1 MRKILMI
8 PALLTVL
15 VLGAAQ
21 VFAQTVT
28 VVTRSG
34 QRVRGQLMDLGNSYD
49 TGNRGYDTGNRG
61 SYGGPSNGGD
71 VALRINGRDSRIPI
85 MDVMMI
91 DFAGNGSIQQNELA
105 RAGQNPDGMI
115 VLRNGQSTSGR
126 LVGMQPN
133 SSRVQVVNNSGQYDL
148 ALNQIARIYF
158 GGGNGYSGNGQAGPN
173 NNGYDPYAN
182 NNRNGNGQYGNNG
195 NGQYGNNG
203 NGQYGNNGNGGQ
215 YGDWNTGQ
223 YDGNPARYGGGN
235 PGQYGQPSYGNA
247 TNRTTT
253 IPANKLWSNSGID
266 VRRGQVIHFRA
277 SGNVALSKNPGD
289 NGTPA
294 GANDGRMAGNSPLPG
309 VTGGL
314 LIGRVNNGQPFAIGA
329 QADITMLS
337 DGRLY
342 LGINDDYPADNSG
355 NFVVQM
361 SIQ

>member
-34 QRVRGQLMDLGNSYD
+34 QRVRGQLMDLGNSS
-49 TGNRGYDTGNRG
+49 YDTGNRG

-71 VALRINGRDSRIPI
+71 VTVRINGRDSRIPI
-85 MDVMMI
+85 LDVMMI
-91 DFAGNGSIQQNELA
+91 DFAGNGNVQQNELA

-115 VLRNGQSTSGR
+115 VLRNGQNVSGT

-133 SSRVQVVNNSGQYDL
+133 SSHVLVANNSGQYDL

-173 NNGYDPYAN
+173 NNGYEPYAN
-182 NNRNGNGQYGNNG
+182 NRNG

-223 YDGNPARYGGGN
+223 YDGNPARYGGN
-235 PGQYGQPSYGNA
+235 PAQSGQPSYGNS
-247 TNRTTT
+247 TNRTIT
-253 IPANKLWSNSGID
+253 IPANKLWSNSGTD

-277 SGNVALSKNPGD
+277 SGNIALSKNPGD

-294 GANDGRMAGNSPLPG
+294 GANDRRMAGNSPLPG
-309 VTGGL
+309 VTGGM

-329 QADITMLS
+329 QADITMLG

-342 LGINDDYPADNSG
+342 LGINDDYPGDNSG